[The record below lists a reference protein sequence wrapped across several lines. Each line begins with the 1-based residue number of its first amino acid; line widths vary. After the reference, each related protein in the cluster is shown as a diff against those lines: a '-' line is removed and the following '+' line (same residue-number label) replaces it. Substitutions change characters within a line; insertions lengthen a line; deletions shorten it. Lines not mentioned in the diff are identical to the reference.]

1 MVAIGD
7 RIKMLRNARKMTQ
20 SEFAERL
27 GVTKSAVSS
36 YENGSRLPSYDVL
49 IKMARIF
56 KVSVDNLLGH
66 DKKIAID
73 ATGLTQE
80 QINIIQEIV
89 LTYKRYNILLSQG
102 VSIEESN
109 KKLMSMMEL
118 SEADI
123 KNMEKSKGLT
133 NF

>member
-1 MVAIGD
+1 MF
-7 RIKMLRNARKMTQ
+7 NTC
-20 SEFAERL
+20 
-27 GVTKSAVSS
+27 
-36 YENGSRLPSYDVL
+36 VL

-56 KVSVDNLLGH
+56 KVSVDNLLGY

-89 LTYKRYNILLSQG
+89 LTYKRYNILLNQE
-102 VSIEESN
+102 VSIKESN